1 MNDDRPAGQGS
12 WLRRL
17 VESLSGEP
25 RDLEQLSDVLADA
38 KDRGLIEAD
47 VLSMMEGVLQVSA
60 IQVRDVMVPRA
71 QMVVVQREDPPE
83 KILPAVIE
91 SGHSRFPVVGEDRD
105 EVVGILL
112 AKDLL
117 RYFAEDSAAS
127 FDIRECLRPAVFIPE
142 SKRLNVLLREF
153 RNSHNHM
160 AIVVDEYGG
169 VSGLLTIEDVLE
181 QIVGD
186 IGDEYD
192 VDEVE
197 GIHKEAERT
206 FAVPALT
213 RIEEF
218 NDVFDTRFSD
228 EDADTI
234 GGLVLHELGRHAA
247 ARRSDRARR
256 ARTQGVARRPAAH
269 RDAAGDDAARHRP
282 QAGRVNRADGSASP
296 AAIVPRGV
304 APMLDV
310 LGRRGRWV
318 ALAGGLAL
326 AAAFA
331 PLGFAVLSIACPA
344 LLILLWQD
352 TTPRE
357 AALARRPLHR
367 SHLSRRH
374 LLALSQRPRDRS
386 RAAAGGDLPDAG
398 AGRDHG
404 RATAPRLGWLVAR
417 YAPRAGIA
425 RWMLLLPAGWILVEW
440 LRGWLLSGFPWL
452 SLGYAHLDTPLV
464 GYAPV
469 LGVYGVGLAAAV
481 SAGALVTFL
490 LGTRVSRIVAALSI
504 VTIWGVGAWLTRVE
518 WTEPRDRALSVALV
532 QGAVPQT
539 MKWAAGQRE
548 RTERLYL
555 GLSRPHFGVDLVV
568 WPEAS
573 IPALAAD
580 LGEFLAGV
588 RAEAAAGG
596 TALIMG
602 LIRNEPA
609 TDAYYN
615 ADGRVEPA
623 AAGNRA
629 VVREAQAGAVR
640 RVLPGAR
647 GRAFLAQADESA
659 VLGFRAGLRPAE
671 TARAWRASG
680 SRPRSATRMRM
691 GPTSDASSATRR
703 CS

>member
-25 RDLEQLSDVLADA
+25 RDIEQLSDVLADA

-234 GGLVLHELGRHAA
+234 GGLVLHELGRMP
-247 ARRSDRARR
+247 RRGEAIEL
-256 ARTQGVARRPAAH
+256 GGLELKVL
-269 RDAAGDDAARHRP
+269 
-282 QAGRVNRADGSASP
+282 RAD
-296 AAIVPRGV
+296 
-304 APMLDV
+304 
-310 LGRRGRWV
+310 RRRIETLRV
-318 ALAGGLAL
+318 
-326 AAAFA
+326 
-331 PLGFAVLSIACPA
+331 S
-344 LLILLWQD
+344 
-352 TTPRE
+352 TPR
-357 AALARRPLHR
+357 
-367 SHLSRRH
+367 
-374 LLALSQRPRDRS
+374 DI
-386 RAAAGGDLPDAG
+386 DL
-398 AGRDHG
+398 
-404 RATAPRLGWLVAR
+404 
-417 YAPRAGIA
+417 
-425 RWMLLLPAGWILVEW
+425 
-440 LRGWLLSGFPWL
+440 
-452 SLGYAHLDTPLV
+452 
-464 GYAPV
+464 
-469 LGVYGVGLAAAV
+469 
-481 SAGALVTFL
+481 
-490 LGTRVSRIVAALSI
+490 
-504 VTIWGVGAWLTRVE
+504 
-518 WTEPRDRALSVALV
+518 
-532 QGAVPQT
+532 
-539 MKWAAGQRE
+539 K
-548 RTERLYL
+548 
-555 GLSRPHFGVDLVV
+555 
-568 WPEAS
+568 
-573 IPALAAD
+573 
-580 LGEFLAGV
+580 
-588 RAEAAAGG
+588 RAE
-596 TALIMG
+596 
-602 LIRNEPA
+602 
-609 TDAYYN
+609 
-615 ADGRVEPA
+615 
-623 AAGNRA
+623 
-629 VVREAQAGAVR
+629 
-640 RVLPGAR
+640 
-647 GRAFLAQADESA
+647 
-659 VLGFRAGLRPAE
+659 
-671 TARAWRASG
+671 
-680 SRPRSATRMRM
+680 
-691 GPTSDASSATRR
+691 
-703 CS
+703 